1 MKKIVILL
9 CSALLLGASELAIS
23 KPLTLDE
30 AINILKSQNLEIK
43 TASFDVDA
51 AKADVDI
58 ASGNNW
64 GKLEFTQDYA
74 NSNDAGNVF
83 GFKLTSREAT
93 FGDFGAK
100 EFMDN
105 MGQPYQYTRPP
116 DNLNYPGSYN
126 FFQSKIKYELPIF
139 AGFKITSYTDIMKAM
154 TKMKT
159 LEKDEV
165 IHEKV
170 YQLRKSF
177 YDMALLK
184 SSQKNL
190 NTILDNIKTLE
201 NTTKSMIDVGYA
213 KKVDLLEVQAKQGN
227 VQRLLNE
234 MVLNQKLLY
243 HYISFLLNEKV
254 TEITTPQTDVPMPS
268 FTNDDILK
276 SNLDIKKAS
285 TGLEIKKSM
294 LDVSE
299 SSYYPTLGAFAEAST
314 ADNTFLGDAD
324 KHKAYTVGARLSW
337 NIFNGGIDSASIE
350 KSKVEQLKTKTQV
363 QLAKK
368 GIILK
373 VAKIRTQ
380 IETYDAEI
388 ASLKKELELA
398 NAIYKN
404 YEGRYK
410 EKLSS
415 MSDVIIKQSEQIQ
428 KILQLQQAQN
438 KRNEKI
444 FSLEKLANGEK
455 HDNY

>member
-9 CSALLLGASELAIS
+9 CSALLLAASELVTS

-30 AINILKSQNLEIK
+30 ALNILKSQNLEIK
-43 TASFDVDA
+43 TASLDIDA
-51 AKADVDI
+51 AKEDVSI

-74 NSNDAGNVF
+74 ISNDAGNVF
-83 GFKLTSREAT
+83 GFKLASREAT
-93 FGDFGAK
+93 FSDFGFLQFGK
-100 EFMDN
+100 IDN
-105 MGQPYQYTRPP
+105 FTPP
-116 DNLNYPGSYN
+116 EDLNYPQVRN
-126 FFQSKIKYELPIF
+126 FYQSKIKYELPIF
-139 AGFKITSYTDIMKAM
+139 AGFKITSYTDIMEAM

-159 LEKDEV
+159 LQKDEV
-165 IHEKV
+165 IHEKT

-201 NTTKSMIDVGYA
+201 NTTKSMIEVGYA
-213 KKVDLLEVQAKQGN
+213 KKVDLLEVQAKKGN

-234 MVLNQKLLY
+234 MILNQKLLY

-254 TEITTPQTDVPMPS
+254 TEIKTPIKDVPMPA
-268 FTNDDILK
+268 FTNDEILQ
-276 SNLDIKKAS
+276 SNIDIKKAA
-285 TGLEIKKSM
+285 TGLEIRKSM
-294 LDVSE
+294 LDVSR
-299 SSYYPTLGAFAEAST
+299 SSLYPTIGAFAEAST
-314 ADNTFLGDAD
+314 ADNNFLNNAE
-324 KHKAYTVGARLSW
+324 KHAAYTVGARLSW
-337 NIFNGGIDSASIE
+337 NIFNGGIDNANIE

-373 VAKIRTQ
+373 IAKIRTE
-380 IETYDAEI
+380 IETYDSEI
-388 ASLKKELELA
+388 ASLEKELELA

-415 MSDVIIKQSEQIQ
+415 MSDVIVKQSEQIQ
-428 KILQLQQAQN
+428 KILQLQQARN

-444 FSLEKLANGEK
+444 FALEKLANGEK